1 VSAILIY
8 HGKTRDKDPDS
19 YHCAPAGRSTT
30 GGDRV
35 LTDEVL
41 LDDLG
46 GRVGPLDL
54 RHLPDLLL
62 ERHPAEEVLHALID
76 GLLRVLV
83 LDVLRRRRQEEDSED
98 DQARGRRR
106 HRRHRRHSNPRGFS
120 GLISC
125 I

>member
-1 VSAILIY
+1 MHARTY
-8 HGKTRDKDPDS
+8 
-19 YHCAPAGRSTT
+19 
-30 GGDRV
+30 
-35 LTDEVL
+35 EVL
-41 LDDLG
+41 ADDVG
-46 GRVGPLDL
+46 GGVLALDL

-62 ERHPAEEVLHALID
+62 ERHPAEEVLNALID

-83 LDVLRRRRQEEDSED
+83 LDVLRRRRQEEDSE